1 MRLSIL
7 FFLVVIACV
16 FASGN
21 KLLSLPNFN
30 FNSIFYFFGV
40 IHSIVE
46 SNVEDRAKTGAPVT
60 KAPKPTKVPVKTTNS
75 HGAKTT
81 HARKNL
87 NAGRASTKPPVVR

>member
-1 MRLSIL
+1 LPAVTSYYHFRILILIL
-7 FFLVVIACV
+7 FFCH
-16 FASGN
+16 
-21 KLLSLPNFN
+21 
-30 FNSIFYFFGV
+30 FFGV

-87 NAGRASTKPPVVR
+87 NAGRASTKAPVVR